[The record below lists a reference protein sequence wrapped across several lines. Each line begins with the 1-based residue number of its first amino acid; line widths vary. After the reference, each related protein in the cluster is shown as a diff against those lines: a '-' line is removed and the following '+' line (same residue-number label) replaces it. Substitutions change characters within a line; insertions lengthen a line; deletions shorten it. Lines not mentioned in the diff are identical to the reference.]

1 MDINPLYLLLA
12 KLEDEIN
19 YQRKVVNT
27 LLFADYRLTE
37 ELLLKSLEILKRTIQ
52 TFRLVSFVLDQTEAV
67 SDRSAKEQAL
77 LMGSECL
84 SLASILLPALEQV
97 SPIFIDSIR
106 INEESL
112 LERIESVAEDM
123 ESYLQV
129 SEGMSVDEITKGI
142 EEILQ
147 TLEYHIR
154 VGERAIGKIL

>member
-1 MDINPLYLLLA
+1 MEVNPLYLLLA
-12 KLEDEIN
+12 KLEDEIS

-27 LLFADYRLTE
+27 LLFVDHRLTE
-37 ELLLKSLEILKRTIQ
+37 GLLFRSLDILRRTVQ
-52 TFRLVSFVLDQTEAV
+52 TFRLISFVLDQAEV
-67 SDRSAKEQAL
+67 MSDRSAREQAL

-84 SLASILLPALEQV
+84 SLATLLLPALEQV

-106 INEESL
+106 INEEPI
-112 LERIESVAEDM
+112 LEKIESIAEDM

-129 SEGMSVDEITKGI
+129 SEGLSIDEITRSI

-154 VGERAIGKIL
+154 VGERAVGKIL